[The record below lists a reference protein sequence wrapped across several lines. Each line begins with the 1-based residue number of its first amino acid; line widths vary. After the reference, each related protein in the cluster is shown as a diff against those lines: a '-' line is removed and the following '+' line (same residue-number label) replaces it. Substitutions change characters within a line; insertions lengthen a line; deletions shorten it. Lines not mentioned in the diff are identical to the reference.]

1 MKLTAEECRKRATE
15 YRDLAKTTTTDW
27 VRYEL
32 LDLARSHEKNAIA
45 LAHSGKHREHG
56 VAPRGHSAQV
66 GQDHERSQYPTIA
79 KFHLGGAGDRPSK
92 GNCS

>member
-32 LDLARSHEKNAIA
+32 LDLARSHEKKAIA
-45 LAHSGKHREHG
+45 LAHNGKHSEQR

-66 GQDHERSQYPTIA
+66 GKDHGRSP
-79 KFHLGGAGDRPSK
+79 
-92 GNCS
+92 